1 MNENK
6 TKVCHHCG
14 AELEDN
20 SIYCNECGE
29 KVEDFTLNER
39 INRYVALEE
48 EFEEDNAEYTENSN
62 SIESEEDMNNQETTE
77 EIKTEEKNI
86 VVTYDINPN
95 SYKNYYENLSK
106 KSGLSVF
113 KFFLVAFVLALMGI
127 LLVEVAG
134 TIAVILLCITIVFG
148 MFVIFL
154 NMSNKNRIDK
164 IKEETINL
172 EIKEEEM
179 ILKVKSER
187 YEHMVKIYY
196 CDIISLEETDDFFVV
211 KDTEGNNVLIEKKAF
226 EEPVIETIKEKFIY
240 NAKTYNGVVVKKED
254 LFKGKYIYYNK
265 SASKIGAVEAKKKAN
280 NSSFYVV
287 LIFTVLLLLTTG
299 LKISYGFNLI
309 AVPFGIAEIIYIHMI
324 NKKVDKKFRIKGEN
338 FVMWFF
344 TIFALI
350 VGIIGI
356 VLM

>member
-6 TKVCHHCG
+6 TKVCRHCG

-20 SIYCNECGE
+20 ALYCNECGE
-29 KVEDFTLNER
+29 KVEDFMLNER

-48 EFEEDNAEYTENSN
+48 EFEDDNDEYIENSN
-62 SIESEEDMNNQETTE
+62 EVDNIEYVENINNQET
-77 EIKTEEKNI
+77 KTEGKNI

-113 KFFLVAFVLALMGI
+113 KFFLVAFVLALMGL

-134 TIAVILLCITIVFG
+134 TIAVALLCITIVFG

-154 NMSNKNRIDK
+154 NISNKNRIDK
-164 IKEETINL
+164 IKEETINI

-196 CDIISLEETDDFFVV
+196 RDIISLEETDDFFVV
-211 KDTEGNNVLIEKKAF
+211 KDTEGNNILIEKKAF
-226 EEPVIETIKEKFIY
+226 EETEIEAIKEKLIY

-254 LFKGKYIYYNK
+254 LFKGRYVYYNQ
-265 SASKIGAVEAKKKAN
+265 SDSKIGAVEAKKKAN
-280 NSSFYVV
+280 NSSFYIV
-287 LIFTVLLLLTTG
+287 LIFTVLLLVTTG

-324 NKKVDKKFRIKGEN
+324 NKKVDKRFKIKGEN
-338 FVMWFF
+338 FIMWFF